1 MFLLAGRGLGL
12 PLFTFNITGMI
23 KKLLIVFLATTW
35 GMYKTSAQ
43 SNHYRFEVKT
53 DTYTELTNDIPLTQL
68 VFAAGDPVEIKEV
81 HGETFSY
88 FNQPWLMDTTTIG
101 ILIFPNALVEVVK
114 DSTFIICD
122 GLLRQL
128 DSIDNTS
135 KISYRIDGSSGNKI
149 LKVQWKN
156 VRVRSGQPG
165 NFVNLQIWLHQ
176 SGVIEY
182 RYGPASASNASGYT
196 LNTGPSV
203 GISYSPFDL
212 SPIFEKIWIYG
223 TPPNIMIDSAKNL
236 NFPNISGVPADG
248 TVYRFAPKNLSVSS
262 QSIEHVFRVYPN
274 PAHTV
279 LHIAT
284 ELSNTPVK
292 ASLYDIQGR
301 IAGEY
306 LLDGQTQLHT
316 ISTANIPNGIYELR
330 LEVKGQSINRK
341 IEIQH

>member
-1 MFLLAGRGLGL
+1 MFLLTWRGLGL
-12 PLFTFNITGMI
+12 SLFTFNITGMI
-23 KKLLIVFLATTW
+23 KKLLFVFLATTW
-35 GMYKTSAQ
+35 CMYKTSAQ
-43 SNHYRFEVKT
+43 SNHYRLEVKT
-53 DTYTELTNDIPLTQL
+53 DAYTELTNDVPLTQL

-81 HGETFSY
+81 FGETFSY
-88 FNQPWLMDTTTIG
+88 FNRPWLMDTLTTG

-149 LKVQWKN
+149 LKVQWKH
-156 VRVRSGQPG
+156 VRIRSGQPG

-182 RYGPASASNASGYT
+182 RYGPASTSNASGYT

-212 SPIFEKIWIYG
+212 SPMFEKIWIYG
-223 TPPNIMIDSAKNL
+223 TPPNIMIDSARNL
-236 NFPNISGVPADG
+236 SFPNISGVPANG
-248 TVYRFAPKNLSVSS
+248 TVYRFAPKNLSISTLDNS
-262 QSIEHVFRVYPN
+262 NGFSVYPN
-274 PAHTV
+274 PANTV
-279 LHIAT
+279 LNIST
-284 ELSNTPVK
+284 QIYNIPVK
-292 ASLYDIQGR
+292 ASLVDIEGR
-301 IAGEY
+301 ITREY

-316 ISTANIPNGIYELR
+316 ISTANIPHGIYVLR
-330 LEVKGQSINRK
+330 LVVKGQSITRK
-341 IEIQH
+341 IEIKH

>member
-1 MFLLAGRGLGL
+1 MSLLTCPGLGL
-12 PLFTFNITGMI
+12 PLFTFQHTGMI
-23 KKLLIVFLATTW
+23 KKLLLVFLATTW
-35 GMYKTSAQ
+35 CMNKTSAQ
-43 SNHYRFEVKT
+43 SNHYRLEVKT
-53 DTYTELTNDIPLTQL
+53 DAYAELTNDIALTQL

-81 HGETFSY
+81 VGETFSY

-135 KISYRIDGSSGNKI
+135 KISYKLDGVSGNKI

-156 VRVRSGQPG
+156 VRIRSGQPG

-236 NFPNISGVPADG
+236 NFPNISGVPANG
-248 TVYRFAPKNLSVSS
+248 TVYRFAPKNLTVSTIDNS
-262 QSIEHVFRVYPN
+262 DDFSVYPN
-274 PAHTV
+274 PANTV
-279 LHIAT
+279 LNIST
-284 ELSNTPVK
+284 KEFNTPVK
-292 ASLYDIQGR
+292 ATLIDMQGR
-301 IAGEY
+301 VVSEY
-306 LLDGQTQLHT
+306 LLDGQTKEHS
-316 ISTANIPNGIYELR
+316 ISVATLPNGIYEIKLQA
-330 LEVKGQSINRK
+330 KQMNITRK
-341 IEIQH
+341 IEIRH

>member
-1 MFLLAGRGLGL
+1 
-12 PLFTFNITGMI
+12 MI
-23 KKLLIVFLATTW
+23 KKLLVVFLATAW
-35 GMYKTSAQ
+35 CMHKTSAQ
-43 SNHYRFEVKT
+43 PNHYRFEVKT
-53 DTYTELTNDIPLTQL
+53 DTYTELANDIALSQL
-68 VFAAGDPVEIKEV
+68 VFASGDPVEIKDV

-88 FNQPWLMDTTTIG
+88 FNQPWLMDTLTIG
-101 ILIFPNALVEVVK
+101 ILVFPNALVEVIK
-114 DSTFIICD
+114 DSNFIICD

-135 KISYRIDGSSGNKI
+135 KISYKLDGASGSKI

-182 RYGPASASNASGYT
+182 RYGPASASNASGYVS
-196 LNTGPSV
+196 NTGPSV

-212 SPIFEKIWIYG
+212 SPMFEKIWIYG
-223 TPPNIMIDSAKNL
+223 TPPNITIDSARNL

-262 QSIEHVFRVYPN
+262 LNNNDDFGVYPN
-274 PAHTV
+274 PANTV
-279 LHIAT
+279 LNISTRAFG
-284 ELSNTPVK
+284 TPVK
-292 ASLYDIQGR
+292 ATLIDMQGKV
-301 IAGEY
+301 AAEY
-306 LLDGQTQLHT
+306 LLDGQTKTHS
-316 ISTANIPNGIYELR
+316 ISTAALPNGIYEVMLQT
-330 LEVKGQSINRK
+330 KQQTITRK